1 MGNKDFDRSLLLK
14 KGRIQYIND
23 KRKAGMSSSTKGM
36 PRKYA
41 RQNMLTARLYSPK
54 LIGQSVTVTPK
65 ESFSIFRVGHYYEW
79 KVVDEGL
86 GFIQGIELDADDIK
100 KNFIV
105 KRRKDG

>member
-1 MGNKDFDRSLLLK
+1 MNFDERLRMK
-14 KGRIQYIND
+14 KGSVQYHLD
-23 KRKAGMSSSTKGM
+23 KVKGGRCGSSAGQ
-36 PRKYA
+36 PRPYA

-79 KVVDEGL
+79 KVVDEGE
-86 GFIQGIELDADDIK
+86 GYIGGILLDADDIK

>member
-1 MGNKDFDRSLLLK
+1 M
-14 KGRIQYIND
+14 
-23 KRKAGMSSSTKGM
+23 TKGSAQYHLDKVKGGRCGSSAGK
-36 PRKYA
+36 PRPYA
-41 RQNMLTARLYSPK
+41 RQNMLIARLYSPK

-79 KVVDEGL
+79 KVVDEGV